1 MMKSVSKVAGAT
13 AAVLMVSSVT
23 ASAALLDFTDSDA
36 YTTQTADEATGTL
49 GDFSWSV
56 TGNPGGSLTYTP
68 VDGLEG
74 DIGPLAGDY
83 DGIGVVDDEITY
95 DEESGVSE
103 SVTVTFDRAVQANGF
118 YFLDL
123 FTAQDASSNEIA
135 EVFMGSDTSGM
146 LIAAFDASDAA
157 IVGNDSGFRFGT
169 LGEPATSDAFT
180 FAAFSENDAV
190 GFADFAL
197 AGLDVEVGPDVA
209 PIPLPA
215 GALLLGSG
223 LLAFGGAA
231 ARRRKA

>member
-23 ASAALLDFTDSDA
+23 ASAALLDFTDAGAYEDRDA
-36 YTTQTADEATGTL
+36 SEATGTL
-49 GDFSWSV
+49 DGVGWRV
-56 TGNPGGSLTYTP
+56 TGTPGDSLTYTP
-68 VDGLEG
+68 FDGLQS
-74 DIGPLAGDY
+74 DIGPLEGDL
-83 DGIGVVDDEITY
+83 DGIGVDDDEITY
-95 DEESGVSE
+95 DSE
-103 SVTVTFDRAVQANGF
+103 AGLSEYVTVTFDRAVRATGF

-123 FTAQDASSNEIA
+123 FTAQDGASNEIA

-157 IVGNDSGFRFGT
+157 VVGNDSGFRFGT
-169 LGEPATSDAFT
+169 LGEAVSSSAFT
-180 FAAFSENDAV
+180 FAAFTENDGV

-197 AGLDVEVGPDVA
+197 AGIEAEPTVA